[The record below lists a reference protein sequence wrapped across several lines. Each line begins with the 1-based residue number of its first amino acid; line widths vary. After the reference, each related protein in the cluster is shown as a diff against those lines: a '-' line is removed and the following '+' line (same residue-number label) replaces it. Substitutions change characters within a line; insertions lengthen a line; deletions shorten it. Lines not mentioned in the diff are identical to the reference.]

1 MRCYGICD
9 KVFTDWKGRE
19 IVITPRLVT
28 TGIETLASLRD
39 HLQTALQLE
48 HATIPP
54 YFTAWLSVNENL
66 NPQGAEVIRTVM
78 LEEMLHL
85 TLVAN
90 LMNAVGGRPEIS
102 GPDRIPTYP
111 ERLPH
116 CARHFEVSI
125 ERYSA
130 DALETFLN
138 IELPAAQD
146 AEPQPGEYRTIGQ
159 FYSAIADGIDRLC
172 ETLGEANV
180 FLGEEHRQLRPEDYY
195 GSGRLIVVRDR
206 STALKAIEEIREQGE
221 GTDQSPFDPD
231 QVIVGNGPGD
241 EPAHYF
247 RFKELLIGKRY
258 VKGDTVKSGPTG
270 ESIVTDLSVVYPIT
284 KNPTISDYRDGS
296 VERLA
301 LEAFS
306 DAYACLLFSLEEA
319 FNGKR
324 TELVAA
330 MARMFAVKNQALA
343 LMRMPCP
350 NDPAATVGLV
360 FKR

>member
-1 MRCYGICD
+1 
-9 KVFTDWKGRE
+9 
-19 IVITPRLVT
+19 VITPQLVT
-28 TGIETLASLRD
+28 SGIDTLESLRD

-54 YFTAWLSVNENL
+54 YFTAWLSVNENK
-66 NPQGAEVIRTVM
+66 NPQAAEVIRTVM

-90 LMNAVGGRPEIS
+90 LMNAVGGRPELS
-102 GPDRIPTYP
+102 DPLRMPRYP

-130 DALETFLN
+130 DALETFLK

-146 AEPQPGEYRTIGQ
+146 VEPQPGEYQTIGQ
-159 FYSAIADGIDRLC
+159 FYSAIVDGIDRLC
-172 ETLGEANV
+172 ETLGEERV
-180 FLGEEHRQLRPEDYY
+180 FVGDQTRQLRPEDYY
-195 GSGRLIVVRDR
+195 GSGRLIVVYNRE
-206 STALKAIEEIREQGE
+206 TALQAIREIKEQGE

-231 QVIVGNGPGD
+231 QVIVGDAPGD

-247 RFKELLIGKRY
+247 RFQELLLGRRY
-258 VKGDTVKSGPTG
+258 AKGDTVKSGPTG
-270 ESIVTDLSVVYPIT
+270 APIVTDLGAVYPIA
-284 KNPTISDYRDGS
+284 KNPKLSDSPEGS
-296 VERLA
+296 SVRLA
-301 LEAFS
+301 LETFC
-306 DAYACLLFSLEEA
+306 DAYFDLLVSLEDA
-319 FNGKR
+319 FNGNR
-324 TELVAA
+324 ALLVNA

-343 LMRMPCP
+343 LMRMPSP
-350 NDPAATVGLV
+350 INPAATVGLV